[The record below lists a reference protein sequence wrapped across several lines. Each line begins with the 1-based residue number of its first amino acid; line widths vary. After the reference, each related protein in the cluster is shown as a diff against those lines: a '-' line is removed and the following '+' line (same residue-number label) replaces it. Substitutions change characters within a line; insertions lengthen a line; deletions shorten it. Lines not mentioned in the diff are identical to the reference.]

1 MKKGITFLIT
11 IILIFSLLVIGISK
25 INKQSQSEEKI
36 KVIATL
42 FPQYDFAK
50 QIGGDKVDVSLLL
63 TPGTETHTYEP
74 TPQDIINVNKA
85 DLYIYTG
92 KYMEPW
98 SDKIANSITSNTQV
112 LDASKNI
119 NLINEE
125 QFEKEHDTIDNNEE
139 EYINEEDVI
148 DDIDLLEDNLNRGEF
163 FYLPA
168 KALHI
173 DSDEEYLSRCLK
185 FYKRNGIMAVGKK
198 INEKN
203 VYEQLPML
211 LKEFKPDIVVI
222 TGHDAYYRKKGDAK
236 DIKNYKNSLYFVK
249 AVKAARN
256 YEKSHEKLVII
267 AGACQS
273 DYEELIK
280 AGANFASSPKRVNIH
295 ALDPAIIA
303 STVALTERNKEI
315 DLKKL
320 LEKTKYKEDGMGGL
334 ICNGLMYV
342 GYPR

>member
-1 MKKGITFLIT
+1 MLPDEGNFFLK
-11 IILIFSLLVIGISK
+11 FSYTLLVIIILNIEKGDYVTRNSYGNDTVFRVINIKDGIYYLK
-25 INKQSQSEEKI
+25 GVEVRLVADAEILDLRKEENI
-36 KVIATL
+36 HE
-42 FPQYDFAK
+42 D
-50 QIGGDKVDVSLLL
+50 DVL
-63 TPGTETHTYEP
+63 
-74 TPQDIINVNKA
+74 
-85 DLYIYTG
+85 
-92 KYMEPW
+92 
-98 SDKIANSITSNTQV
+98 
-112 LDASKNI
+112 
-119 NLINEE
+119 
-125 QFEKEHDTIDNNEE
+125 
-139 EYINEEDVI
+139 
-148 DDIDLLEDNLNRGEF
+148 DDIDLLDDNLDRGEF

-173 DSDEEYLSRCLK
+173 DSDEEYLARCLK

-211 LKEFKPDIVVI
+211 LKEFRPDIVVI

-236 DIKNYKNSLYFVK
+236 DIKNYKNSAYFVK

-320 LEKTKYKEDGMGGL
+320 LDKTKYKEDGMGGL